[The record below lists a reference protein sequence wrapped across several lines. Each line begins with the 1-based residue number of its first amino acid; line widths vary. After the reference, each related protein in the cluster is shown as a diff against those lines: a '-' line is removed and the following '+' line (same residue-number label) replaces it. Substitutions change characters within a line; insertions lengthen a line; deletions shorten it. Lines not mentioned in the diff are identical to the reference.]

1 MGKKAIKKN
10 KAKKWDIVCVCL
22 CVYVCMCWGSN
33 FKWGSVDTIL
43 NFGEKVINEIGM
55 LMEFMG

>member
-1 MGKKAIKKN
+1 MGYC
-10 KAKKWDIVCVCL
+10 VCVCL

-55 LMEFMG
+55 LMEFIG